1 MLLDARVPV
10 LSWMQ
15 WGCWVVTGVLED
27 DRPRACFDMWVVVG
41 LQAHLGCMGGDKY
54 C

>member
-1 MLLDARVPV
+1 MLLDAGVPV

-15 WGCWVVTGVLED
+15 QGYWIVTGVLGGN
-27 DRPRACFDMWVVVG
+27 RPQACFDMWVVVG
-41 LQAHLGCMGGDKY
+41 LQAHLGCVGGVKY